1 VLTDCNGQ
9 RNRRLF
15 LLYLLSS
22 CTERSLAMARYPV
35 EVAWKPAPTNSRT
48 KVFDSFVGMMGRG
61 TRWSSLAV
69 ALNMACKLAASFVLG
84 RWSRGSVPNGMMRGI
99 DFYPLQD
106 LIYAVIH
113 GAHRFKAENGYLPPL
128 ISPTTFNEHIFVRK
142 YFGPLPMPSLA
153 DKLIAKTFAAARA
166 GDEIIPAVVWRD
178 TTVSSLFTA
187 DVPPGRYALKPN
199 HGCQWYMFLNLPED
213 LTSRRQEIERK
224 AAEWLNSR
232 FGYKWG
238 EWQYCAFKPELFLE
252 EFIDFNGSLPP
263 DDYKF
268 WCFHGKVRLI
278 EIDADRATEVRS
290 AFYTPDWIYIP
301 VTYGETPIQRPRPSN
316 LEAMIST
323 AQKIAGGMDFARID
337 LYTDGVSQI
346 RFGEITFTPGDAGLH
361 FSDVRLDQWLG
372 TLFSRSSPTGIDW

>member
-1 VLTDCNGQ
+1 MPRSSAVESDP
-9 RNRRLF
+9 NRVIW
-15 LLYLLSS
+15 
-22 CTERSLAMARYPV
+22 TQART
-35 EVAWKPAPTNSRT
+35 KSRT
-48 KVFDSFVGMMGRG
+48 KILGSFVGMMGRG

-69 ALNMACKLAASFVLG
+69 ALNMVSKLAMTFLLG
-84 RWSRGSVPNGMMRGI
+84 RWSRASVPPGMMRGI

-128 ISPTTFNEHIFVRK
+128 ASPTTFNEHIFVRK

-178 TTVSSLFTA
+178 TTISSLFTA
-187 DVPPGRYALKPN
+187 NVPPGRYTLKPN

-213 LTSRRQEIERK
+213 LASRRQEIERT
-224 AAEWLNSR
+224 ATGWLSSR

-252 EFIDFNGSLPP
+252 EFIDFNGTLPP

-268 WCFHGKVRLI
+268 WCFRGKVRLI
-278 EIDADRATEVRS
+278 EVDVDRAIDVRS

-301 VTYGETPIQRPRPSN
+301 VTYGEAPIQRPRPSN
-316 LEAMIST
+316 LEAMIAT
-323 AQKIAGGMDFARID
+323 AKEIARGMDFARID

-346 RFGEITFTPGDAGLH
+346 KFGEITFTPGDAGLH
-361 FSDVRLDQWLG
+361 FSDVRLDEWLG
-372 TLFSRSSPTGIDW
+372 ILFSRSSTGLIW